1 MPNRG
6 KGKAAKA
13 KIPAPK
19 SRDPR
24 ADSGSERD
32 GSMMRRGLSDKADF
46 TSSVSLRYHHYEEYE
61 SWPNGALCSL
71 TAYALSSCAG
81 LCKKALSYRA
91 KTVWLGDTAHPPLCP
106 RSTCMG
112 PSAATCT
119 PWPIVSSARYLASA
133 PPCLCPAPDSPRQ
146 TALWIPP
153 VEMMP
158 GRSVRTPDQT
168 TFGNTP
174 ACPDSTPRM
183 PLRML
188 AIRHR
193 WVAVRIR
200 YNAFGCAPAGLVPV
214 VRHVVG

>member
-32 GSMMRRGLSDKADF
+32 GSTMRRGLSDKADV
-46 TSSVSLRYHHYEEYE
+46 TSTFSLRYHHYEEYE

-81 LCKKALSYRA
+81 LCKKALSYRT

-112 PSAATCT
+112 QVPLHAHHGQLSRAQDVWPVHRLVFALRPT
-119 PWPIVSSARYLASA
+119 PPNKLRYGS
-133 PPCLCPAPDSPRQ
+133 RQ
-146 TALWIPP
+146 
-153 VEMMP
+153 
-158 GRSVRTPDQT
+158 SK
-168 TFGNTP
+168 
-174 ACPDSTPRM
+174 
-183 PLRML
+183 
-188 AIRHR
+188 
-193 WVAVRIR
+193 
-200 YNAFGCAPAGLVPV
+200 
-214 VRHVVG
+214 